1 MPEATA
7 TPREP
12 GVSEPLSDGRRTAAS
27 PEPGLP
33 DVLALLWRRKGLIA
47 STVILTTLAAVLA
60 VFQLTPRYTAE
71 TQILFG
77 TRTEKVVDIQNVL
90 EALRSDRTTIRSE
103 VQVLRSRSL
112 AGKVVD
118 ELGLVDRPEF
128 NRHLR
133 PPSLFDPLAWLP
145 RSLEWLPP
153 SLRPAWSGA
162 DPVAPATPE
171 EAERR
176 VRGDVVTALQE
187 ATVVD
192 VVMVSRV
199 VAVATTSEDP
209 ALAATLANTLADLY
223 LREQLEEKL
232 DAVQRASDWLDER
245 VQVLRGQVEQSERE
259 VEDYRQSQGLTQAR
273 DSTLLEQQIYQV
285 NTQLIA
291 AQTRTAEAD
300 AELHE
305 ARALMESE
313 GGISSASEVLTAPLI
328 QNLRMQEAKL
338 AGDAAQ
344 MASEYGEL
352 HPKMINVK
360 AELTDIRTKIA
371 VEVERILLG
380 LENSLKVA
388 QTRERTLERSLG
400 DLKAEAAKLAA
411 AQARLRVLERDA
423 AANQELY
430 DVFLARWKETGQ
442 QDDLHHADARIISRA
457 MVPSQPSWP
466 NRPAAAALSLVV
478 STMLALLLVFLVE
491 QVLDR
496 GLRDADRIEHLM
508 GISTLAAVPLL
519 AGRKDTHFDS
529 LLGNPMS
536 PTAESIR
543 MLHAG
548 LLLADADGTAPAS
561 VLITSAL
568 PSEGKTFVALG
579 LAHLVARS
587 GRKVLLIDADL
598 RQGAIRKRLGLPHE
612 HGLSDLLAGRLES
625 ADETIQHDER
635 SGLHVIAAGR
645 VDRTTTDILDADAMR
660 RLIDALKPAY
670 ELIVID
676 APPALLVSDVRTLA
690 RLTDKT
696 VWIIRWAHTPRR
708 LVVDGVQQLLD
719 SGAPVTGAVLNMVK
733 ARKNAQ
739 YVYYGPGTHGWSA
752 KYGRYY
758 TR

>member
-1 MPEATA
+1 M
-7 TPREP
+7 
-12 GVSEPLSDGRRTAAS
+12 PLSDQRREATS

-33 DVLALLWRRKGLIA
+33 DVLALLWRRKGFIA
-47 STVILTTLAAVLA
+47 STVALTTLAAV
-60 VFQLTPRYTAE
+60 VVIFQLTPRYTAE
-71 TQILFG
+71 TQILVG

-90 EALRSDRTTIRSE
+90 EALRLDRATISSE
-103 VQVLRSRSL
+103 VQVLSSRSL
-112 AGKVVD
+112 AEKVVD

-133 PPSLFDPLAWLP
+133 PPSLFDPLVWLP
-145 RSLEWLPP
+145 RFLDWLPP
-153 SLRPAWSGA
+153 SLRTAWSGA

-171 EAERR
+171 EAERKI
-176 VRGDVVTALQE
+176 RGDVVTTLQE
-187 ATVVD
+187 ATVVE
-192 VVMVSRV
+192 VVKVSRV

-209 ALAATLANTLADLY
+209 DLAAALANTLADLY
-223 LREQLEEKL
+223 LREQLNEKL
-232 DAVQRASDWLDER
+232 DAARRASDWLDER
-245 VQVLRGQVEQSERE
+245 VQGLRGQVERSERE
-259 VEDYRQSQGLTQAR
+259 VEDYRQQHGLTQAR

-291 AQTRTAEAD
+291 VQTKTAEAD
-300 AELHE
+300 AELRE

-328 QNLRMQEAKL
+328 QNLRLQEAKL

-360 AELTDIRTKIA
+360 AELADIRTKIA
-371 VEVERILLG
+371 VEVERILRG
-380 LENSLKVA
+380 LENSLSVA

-400 DLKAEAAKLAA
+400 DLKAEAARLAA

-430 DVFLARWKETGQ
+430 DVFLARWKETSQ

-457 MVPSQPSWP
+457 TVPIQPSWP
-466 NRPAAAALSLVV
+466 NRPAAAVLSLVV
-478 STMLALLLVFLVE
+478 STILALLLVFLVE

-496 GLRDADRIEHLM
+496 GFRDADRIEQLTGM
-508 GISTLAAVPLL
+508 STLATVPLL
-519 AGRKDTHFDS
+519 TGSKDTHFES

-536 PTAESIR
+536 PSAESIR
-543 MLHAG
+543 MLHAS
-548 LLLADADGTAPAS
+548 LLLADNDGTESPS
-561 VLITSAL
+561 VVITSAL

-612 HGLSDLLAGRLES
+612 HGLADLLAGRLES
-625 ADETIQHDER
+625 ADEAIQHDER
-635 SGLHVIAAGR
+635 SSLHVITAGR
-645 VDRTTTDILDADAMR
+645 AGRTTTDILDADAMR
-660 RLIDALKPAY
+660 RLIDALKPTY

-690 RLTDKT
+690 RLTDKI

-708 LVVDGVQQLLD
+708 HVVDGVQQLLD
-719 SGAPVTGAVLNMVK
+719 SGAPISGVVLNMVK
-733 ARKNAQ
+733 ARRNAQ
-739 YVYYGPGTHGWSA
+739 YVYYGPGALGWST